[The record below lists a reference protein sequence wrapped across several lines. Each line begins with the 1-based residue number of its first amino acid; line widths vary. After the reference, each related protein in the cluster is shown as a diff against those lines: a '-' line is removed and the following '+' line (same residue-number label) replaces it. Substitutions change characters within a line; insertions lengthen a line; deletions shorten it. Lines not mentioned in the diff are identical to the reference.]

1 VYHWQQSQLPYCT
14 VLCCVYQWSD
24 IHSCYSVQYSTVC
37 TTGNNHT
44 YRTVQYCVVCTRD
57 NRALWPKR
65 NVKSI
70 LCAGL
75 ACYLWFWP
83 TLLGMKLATR
93 NTASL
98 LTLLF
103 QVCCV
108 LLPPLMFFNM
118 AQMCISSCL
127 LKCALQTYLVY
138 FHACISLHSCF
149 TMCILLNLMY
159 LHACISLHSC
169 FTTCILLYLV
179 YFHACISLHSCFTM
193 CILLYLVNLHA
204 CISLHSCFTM
214 CILLYHVFLALPC
227 ESSRMYFSSLLLYHV
242 YLALPCES
250 PRMYFSSLLLY
261 HVYLALPYLHACIF
275 LHSSFTMCILLYLV
289 YLHACISLHSCFT
302 MCILLYHVYLAL
314 PCVSSR
320 MYFSSLSL
328 YLVYLHACVS
338 FHSRFHVLYPCAWF
352 EHTTTACFLLLVC
365 FIETILLFGRVFT
378 VTQPFLLL
386 FYIHTVFQK
395 EADWPQLDVLLP
407 RLIFCMVQGA
417 QIVFGLYKLNNMGL
431 LPVYPSDW
439 ISSMKVSTLLPLFLW
454 WMVEDCYST

>member
-1 VYHWQQSQLPYCT
+1 MYHWQQSQLPYCT

-149 TMCILLNLMY
+149 TMCILL
-159 LHACISLHSC
+159 
-169 FTTCILLYLV
+169 
-179 YFHACISLHSCFTM
+179 
-193 CILLYLVNLHA
+193 YLVNLHA

-214 CILLYHVFLALPC
+214 CILLYLIFTHVFFFTLALPC
-227 ESSRMYFSSLLLYHV
+227 V
-242 YLALPCES
+242 
-250 PRMYFSSLLLY
+250 
-261 HVYLALPYLHACIF
+261 
-275 LHSSFTMCILLYLV
+275 
-289 YLHACISLHSCFT
+289 SCFT
-302 MCILLYHVYLAL
+302 LCIFTHVFLFTLAL

-320 MYFSSLSL
+320 MCFFSLSL
-328 YLVYLHACVS
+328 SCVIS
-338 FHSRFHVLYPCAWF
+338 L
-352 EHTTTACFLLLVC
+352 
-365 FIETILLFGRVFT
+365 
-378 VTQPFLLL
+378 
-386 FYIHTVFQK
+386 
-395 EADWPQLDVLLP
+395 
-407 RLIFCMVQGA
+407 CMV
-417 QIVFGLYKLNNMGL
+417 
-431 LPVYPSDW
+431 
-439 ISSMKVSTLLPLFLW
+439 
-454 WMVEDCYST
+454 

>member
-1 VYHWQQSQLPYCT
+1 MYHWQQSQLPYCT

-204 CISLHSCFTM
+204 CISLHSRFTL
-214 CILLYHVFLALPC
+214 CIFTHVFLFTLAFMCYILVHGLNIPLP
-227 ESSRMYFSSLLLYHV
+227 L
-242 YLALPCES
+242 
-250 PRMYFSSLLLY
+250 
-261 HVYLALPYLHACIF
+261 
-275 LHSSFTMCILLYLV
+275 
-289 YLHACISLHSCFT
+289 
-302 MCILLYHVYLAL
+302 
-314 PCVSSR
+314 VSS
-320 MYFSSLSL
+320 
-328 YLVYLHACVS
+328 CS
-338 FHSRFHVLYPCAWF
+338 FVL
-352 EHTTTACFLLLVC
+352 
-365 FIETILLFGRVFT
+365 
-378 VTQPFLLL
+378 
-386 FYIHTVFQK
+386 
-395 EADWPQLDVLLP
+395 
-407 RLIFCMVQGA
+407 
-417 QIVFGLYKLNNMGL
+417 
-431 LPVYPSDW
+431 
-439 ISSMKVSTLLPLFLW
+439 
-454 WMVEDCYST
+454 